1 MRRAGFLCRAGAFI
15 GVAFGAA
22 LCLAGGAQAQSQAP
36 AQAQTARAEV
46 QAPAYDEATLEKFAI
61 AAREIVTVRKE
72 YEPLIRTAPNAEIA
86 QALSEDARA
95 RIDAA
100 FSTAGITPEQYLEI
114 AQMAQTDTAL
124 RERIG
129 EMLEE

>member
-1 MRRAGFLCRAGAFI
+1 MIRTFRRCLPTLLLAYLLLFGPALISAP
-15 GVAFGAA
+15 VA
-22 LCLAGGAQAQSQAP
+22 LNMS
-36 AQAQTARAEV
+36 ARAEV
-46 QAPAYDEATLEKFAI
+46 QAPVYDEATLEKFAI

-95 RIDAA
+95 RMDAA

-114 AQMAQTDTAL
+114 AQAAQTDTAL